1 MAIFKLV
8 ATHPRYKM
16 DATQPKLDL
25 ITKYIAVTRGQKC
38 ERRMQAS
45 STLTMTLRKYRSDLD
60 SLYSLHN
67 KHDKLPDSRKA
78 KISCLTKM

>member
-25 ITKYIAVTRGQKC
+25 ITKYIARLL
-38 ERRMQAS
+38 S
-45 STLTMTLRKYRSDLD
+45 
-60 SLYSLHN
+60 
-67 KHDKLPDSRKA
+67 A
-78 KISCLTKM
+78 KSVG